1 MLSRVANNLY
11 WFARYVRRAE
21 NTARLVGVGSQLQL
35 DLPRSVRFA
44 WRPMIDTV
52 GAADLFAARHPDAGE
67 HPSDLDV
74 MRFLLLDEAN
84 PSSLRSSIDTA
95 REILRSIRDSLPP
108 QVWETVT
115 DLHLY
120 VESDGERHVTRR
132 YRIDFLNRVVDGCL
146 KISGLLSANVSRD
159 IGYNFMQLGTTI
171 EQADMTTRIIDA
183 GATGFVEQRKPED
196 QDAFRNLQWMAVLSA
211 LAAYHTYRRNV
222 RQRVSGEHTL
232 RFLLQN
238 YEFPRSVQFCLVR
251 AKRVLAAMPARPGI
265 EQSMNRLIGLIRN
278 ADPVALATKNPAQFM
293 DDVQVQLGKLHAT
306 VASGYFNA

>member
-35 DLPRSVRFA
+35 DLPRSMRFA

-52 GAADLFAARHPDAGE
+52 GATDLFAARYPDAGD

-95 REILRSIRDSLPP
+95 REILRSIRDNLPP

-115 DLHLY
+115 DLHMY
-120 VESDGERHVTRR
+120 VDGDGERHITRR
-132 YRIDFLNRVVDGCL
+132 YRIDFLNRIIDGCL

-159 IGYNFMQLGTTI
+159 IGFKFMQLGTTI

-183 GATGFVEQRKPED
+183 GATGFVTPRKPED
-196 QDAFRNLQWMAVLSA
+196 RDAFSNLQWMAVLSA
-211 LAAYHTYRRNV
+211 LAAYHTYRRHV
-222 RQRVSGEHTL
+222 RQRVSGEQTL

-238 YEFPRSVQFCLVR
+238 SEFPRSVQFCLVR
-251 AKRVLAAMPARPGI
+251 AQRVLAAMPTRPGI
-265 EQSMNRLIGLIRN
+265 ERHVNTLIGLIRN
-278 ADPVALATKNPAQFM
+278 ADPAALANDRPARFM
-293 DDVQVQLGKLHAT
+293 DDVQIRLGQLHAT
-306 VASGYFNA
+306 VASGYFDA